1 MSDQSKKYQKLVI
14 IGASAGG
21 INAVRQ
27 VISHLPSRFP
37 APIVIVQHMNSFMNM
52 FFIDFLNSHSNLNVK
67 EVNHNELLLPGRV
80 YYAPPNYHA
89 LLHKGCVFLNADA
102 KVNYSRPSIDVFF
115 ESAAFEE
122 KENLIGVILTGANR
136 DGSYGMSLVKACGG
150 TCIVQDPETA
160 ESPEMPRHA
169 KELLDV
175 EKVFPLE
182 EIADEL
188 IRLTDDT
195 NI

>member
-1 MSDQSKKYQKLVI
+1 MSDKRKKYQKLVI

-27 VISHLPSRFP
+27 VISQLPSQFP

-52 FFIDFLNSHSNLNVK
+52 FFIDFLNSHSSLKVK
-67 EVNHNELLLPGRV
+67 EVKHNELLFPGRV

-89 LLHKGCVFLNADA
+89 LLQDGCVILNADA

-122 KENLIGVILTGANR
+122 KENLIGVILTGANH
-136 DGSYGMSLVKACGG
+136 DGSYGLSLVKACGG
-150 TCIVQDPETA
+150 TCVIQDPETA
-160 ESPEMPRHA
+160 ESSEMPRHA
-169 KELLDV
+169 KKLLNV
-175 EKVFPLE
+175 EKVFPLD
-182 EIADEL
+182 EIAEEL
-188 IRLTDDT
+188 VRLT
-195 NI
+195 NS

>member
-1 MSDQSKKYQKLVI
+1 MRIEEKKKYQKLVI

-27 VISHLPSRFP
+27 VVSRLPKNFP
-37 APIVIVQHMNSFMNM
+37 APIVVIQHMNSFMNM
-52 FFIDFLNSHSNLNVK
+52 FFIDFLNSHSSLHVK
-67 EVNHNELLLPGRV
+67 EVNHMELLLPGRI

-89 LLHKGCVFLNADA
+89 LLEGGRVLLNADQ

-136 DGSYGMSLVKACGG
+136 DGSYGMNLIKACGG
-150 TCIVQDPETA
+150 TCVIQDPETA
-160 ESPEMPRHA
+160 ESQEMPRSA
-169 KELLDV
+169 QKNIEA
-175 EKVFPLE
+175 EKVFALE
-182 EIADEL
+182 DIAAEL
-188 IRLTDDT
+188 INLTND
-195 NI
+195 

>member
-1 MSDQSKKYQKLVI
+1 MTEQRKKYQKLVI

-27 VISHLPSRFP
+27 VISQLPSQFP

-52 FFIDFLNSHSNLNVK
+52 FFIDFLNSHSSLKVK
-67 EVNHNELLLPGRV
+67 EVNHMELLIPGRV

-89 LLHKGCVFLNADA
+89 LLQDGRILLNADA

-122 KENLIGVILTGANR
+122 KENLIGVILTGANH
-136 DGSYGMSLVKACGG
+136 DGSYGMDLIKACGG
-150 TCIVQDPETA
+150 ICVIQDPETA
-160 ESPEMPRHA
+160 ESPEMPRRA
-169 KELLDV
+169 QKMLGL
-175 EKVFPLE
+175 EKVFALE
-182 EIADEL
+182 DIADEL
-188 IRLTDDT
+188 VRLTSD
-195 NI
+195 

>member
-27 VISHLPSRFP
+27 VISHLPSQFP

-52 FFIDFLNSHSNLNVK
+52 FFIDFLNSHSSLKVK
-67 EVNHNELLLPGRV
+67 EVNHMELLVPGRV

-89 LLHKGCVFLNADA
+89 LLHDGRVILNADA

-122 KENLIGVILTGANR
+122 KENLIGVILTGANQ
-136 DGSYGMSLVKACGG
+136 DGSYGMDLIKACGG
-150 TCIVQDPETA
+150 TCIIQDPETA
-160 ESPEMPRHA
+160 ESSEMPRRA
-169 KELLDV
+169 QKMLGL
-175 EKVFPLE
+175 EKVFALE
-182 EIADEL
+182 DIANEL
-188 IRLTDDT
+188 IRLTSD
-195 NI
+195 